1 MNGRLCRLLKSK
13 SQRYSGFSAIFLL
26 FIALTQPAQ
35 AIPVT
40 GALLEWD
47 SSSDPTVSGCTIY
60 RGTKS
65 GIYDWSVQ
73 VNTGSTAS
81 ISNFVGGKLYYF
93 VVKAFNSI
101 GVESEPSNEV
111 QLSVPE
117 NHAPVGSA
125 LGVVVI
131 GASPGKITLA
141 ATDADGDPLTFAIS
155 RSVLNGT
162 LSGTPPNLIYRPNR
176 GFSGRDSFSFTA
188 NDGYL
193 TSQPATFSIIVQ
205 PDNPPT
211 TSEQSLTFGSIGI
224 WPITL
229 SGSDPDGDPITYKLL
244 RQPRSGTL
252 SGVAPNFM
260 YTPKPGFSGN
270 DGFTYTVSDGIYD
283 SPSVVVDILVKPNRA
298 PVGTPANLTALPN
311 TPVRITLSGSDP
323 DGNPITF
330 KLVAGP
336 SKGKLSG
343 TPPLLVYTPNLNA
356 TGKDSFLFTVS
367 DALTASSPT
376 VVAISL
382 DAPSN
387 VASDKQP
394 VKRKA
399 TAATLGAR
407 QPPVAIAQSR
417 TVKRDQFLPL
427 TLSGNVLDG
436 SSVTFSILRAPEH
449 GVLSGAGS
457 ELTYLPF
464 SSFVGSDS
472 VEFTV
477 ADAHMTS
484 ASASISISVQD
495 DGSTQVQSA
504 TEPGAGQG
512 TSEWIGVPLSGA
524 NEVIDGNLSA
534 PQLTLGVTSSAGK
547 YLDLQTVQ
555 TADYEIQIS
564 QLDPNSESSVRLWET
579 FSWGINGVSGWVRVP
594 VSSSLVRRQFR
605 VLRRQPGSLV
615 ISDPISFQ

>member
-111 QLSVPE
+111 QLRAPE

-229 SGSDPDGDPITYKLL
+229 TGSDPDGDALTVVLQAGPTKGTLTLESSGAFRYTPALNFQGVDSFTYKAGDGQLQGPTATVTL
-244 RQPRSGTL
+244 QVQAVSDAPVAVTDHYNLNEDISLNVPAPGVLGNDSDVDGDPTTAVLVSTVAHGTL
-252 SGVAPNFM
+252 VFNSN
-260 YTPKPGFSGN
+260 
-270 DGFTYTVSDGIYD
+270 
-283 SPSVVVDILVKPNRA
+283 
-298 PVGTPANLTALPN
+298 
-311 TPVRITLSGSDP
+311 GS
-323 DGNPITF
+323 F
-330 KLVAGP
+330 
-336 SKGKLSG
+336 
-343 TPPLLVYTPNLNA
+343 VYTPAPNYS
-356 TGKDSFLFTVS
+356 G
-367 DALTASSPT
+367 TAPPSP
-376 VVAISL
+376 
-382 DAPSN
+382 
-387 VASDKQP
+387 
-394 VKRKA
+394 
-399 TAATLGAR
+399 
-407 QPPVAIAQSR
+407 
-417 TVKRDQFLPL
+417 
-427 TLSGNVLDG
+427 
-436 SSVTFSILRAPEH
+436 
-449 GVLSGAGS
+449 
-457 ELTYLPF
+457 
-464 SSFVGSDS
+464 
-472 VEFTV
+472 
-477 ADAHMTS
+477 
-484 ASASISISVQD
+484 
-495 DGSTQVQSA
+495 
-504 TEPGAGQG
+504 QG
-512 TSEWIGVPLSGA
+512 F
-524 NEVIDGNLSA
+524 
-534 PQLTLGVTSSAGK
+534 K
-547 YLDLQTVQ
+547 
-555 TADYEIQIS
+555 
-564 QLDPNSESSVRLWET
+564 
-579 FSWGINGVSGWVRVP
+579 
-594 VSSSLVRRQFR
+594 
-605 VLRRQPGSLV
+605 
-615 ISDPISFQ
+615 